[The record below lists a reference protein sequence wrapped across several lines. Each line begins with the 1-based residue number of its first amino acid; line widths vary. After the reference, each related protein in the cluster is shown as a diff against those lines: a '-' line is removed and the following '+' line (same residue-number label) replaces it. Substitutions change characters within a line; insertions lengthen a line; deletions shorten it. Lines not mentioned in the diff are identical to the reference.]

1 MREDYYTQ
9 NKDYILDIVKK
20 KDFMSIV
27 DIENL
32 LYELKKEK
40 LVSIGLTSNDF
51 LLKLLDDGL
60 AVYSVKIRNI
70 IKARYILSEKFDIYD
85 FAYSLENRSFF
96 PMFTALNIQKL
107 SDFRNNFVFVSK
119 ERSQRTS
126 FKSKDINQEAI
137 DIAFAKKP
145 RLTQA
150 RDKINGFNL
159 VVLES
164 NNTEEFE
171 IIEYGNYKVSSVNRA
186 FVEIISNIQY
196 FKSSEDVIEQFSA
209 IYKEFNLNKIYEVIE
224 KFDFVYPYYQLAGYY
239 LEQIGYS
246 RTELNKFHKKKTK
259 LKFYTVK
266 NKESYSFDDYWNI
279 YY

>member
-1 MREDYYTQ
+1 MRKDYYTQ
-9 NKDYILDIVKK
+9 NKHYILDIVKK
-20 KDFMSIV
+20 KGFMSTI

-32 LYELKKEK
+32 LYELKEEK

-60 AVYSVKIRNI
+60 AIYSVKIRNI

-107 SDFRNNFVFVSK
+107 SDFRDNFVFVSK

-126 FKSKDINQEAI
+126 FKSKDIKQEAI
-137 DIAFAKKP
+137 DVAFSKKP

-171 IIEYGNYKVSSVNRA
+171 IIEYANYKVSSVNRA

-196 FKSSEDVIEQFSA
+196 FKSPEDVIEQFSA
-209 IYKEFNLNKIYEVIE
+209 IYDEFDLDKIYEVI
-224 KFDFVYPYYQLAGYY
+224 KRFDFVYPYYQLAGYY
-239 LEQIGYS
+239 LEQIGYD
-246 RTELNKFHKKKTK
+246 RTELYKFHKKKSK
-259 LKFYTVK
+259 LKFYTIK
-266 NKESYSFDDYWNI
+266 NKESYSFDEYWNI